1 MTNDTN
7 LELPPPESA
16 GTDQQPPAGR
26 TGNARPPLR
35 RHDGILGGVAG
46 GLAAH
51 FGTETWVLRLA
62 FVILSFFGGLGV
74 VLYLAGWL
82 LIPAEGT
89 DESIGE
95 RWLGEVRAG
104 SGFGIFLIVVA
115 LLILLISLDVSGTG
129 FAWAVAL
136 LVLGVLLYRG
146 ETPRGSSSAV
156 DAQTAAAATTPPL
169 LANGTV
175 ESPAER
181 TERARRRPRPRRER
195 PASML
200 GRYTMA
206 VTLIGVG
213 VLALLDNAG
222 ALYPDARHYLALA
235 VAIVGAGLL
244 VGSVWG
250 RSRLLIAAGLVLA
263 FLMGIA
269 TVGEAVDTF
278 TDEVR
283 TFTPATADDVSR
295 TYSMDSGTLIV
306 DLTGV
311 DWTGR
316 ETEIDVELGAG
327 QIEITVPADIE
338 AVVEARAGVGQVD
351 VLGRSSEG
359 LGVGRTVRVAGIEGA
374 GMVTLDVR
382 VGAGQITVTQEG
394 SS

>member
-1 MTNDTN
+1 
-7 LELPPPESA
+7 
-16 GTDQQPPAGR
+16 
-26 TGNARPPLR
+26 
-35 RHDGILGGVAG
+35 
-46 GLAAH
+46 
-51 FGTETWVLRLA
+51 
-62 FVILSFFGGLGV
+62 
-74 VLYLAGWL
+74 
-82 LIPAEGT
+82 
-89 DESIGE
+89 
-95 RWLGEVRAG
+95 
-104 SGFGIFLIVVA
+104 
-115 LLILLISLDVSGTG
+115 
-129 FAWAVAL
+129 
-136 LVLGVLLYRG
+136 
-146 ETPRGSSSAV
+146 
-156 DAQTAAAATTPPL
+156 
-169 LANGTV
+169 
-175 ESPAER
+175 
-181 TERARRRPRPRRER
+181 
-195 PASML
+195 ML
-200 GRYTMA
+200 GRYTIA
-206 VTLIGVG
+206 AALIGVG

-222 ALYPDARHYLALA
+222 VLYPDARHYLALA

-283 TFTPATADDVSR
+283 TFTPATADDVSPN
-295 TYSMDSGTLIV
+295 YSMDSGTLIV

-338 AVVEARAGVGQVD
+338 AVVEARAGVGQVE